1 MLLNFQNIDKNNT
14 EVNRRKVQIE
24 TGQKTIKK
32 LTNVIEESKN
42 EIERLGQE
50 KENLSG
56 KFKEIEKKAFEVK
69 EKYEGIQKVYIFF
82 TLFLCNLVSYMDRS
96 VLLLYDFL
104 YLLQLIDNH
113 KDLLDKAKSDYEN
126 MKRTL
131 YELRASE
138 VL

>member
-1 MLLNFQNIDKNNT
+1 MLLNCQDIDKNNT

-42 EIERLGQE
+42 EIERLGKE

-69 EKYEGIQKVYIFF
+69 EKYERTQKVYIFYF
-82 TLFLCNLVSYMDRS
+82 ILMQPGQLYGKKCI
-96 VLLLYDFL
+96 LLLYDFL

-113 KDLLDKAKSDYEN
+113 KDVLDKAKSDYDN
-126 MKRTL
+126 MKKTL